1 MNAPARRGKIGG
13 IGPATLAWTCAL
25 TAVLM
30 SFHSG
35 MLAQAETKVKPSK
48 HALTAQSMEGLHKL
62 IRLQPGEYRW
72 DEIPWYAS
80 IWHAR
85 KAAAE
90 QDKPIFVFGTGGAGF
105 NDPLGNC

>member
-1 MNAPARRGKIGG
+1 MNALSPRAG
-13 IGPATLAWTCAL
+13 ATLAWACAL
-25 TAVLM
+25 AA
-30 SFHSG
+30 G
-35 MLAQAETKVKPSK
+35 LAQAQTKDVPSK
-48 HALTAQSMEGLHKL
+48 QALTPASMEGLHRL

-85 KAAAE
+85 KAAAAE
-90 QDKPIFVFGTGGAGF
+90 DKPILVFGTGGAGF